1 MASKLSNAGFATL
14 IPIRSMNRA
23 IKFYTEALGGKLL
36 YRGEGEMKNSWA
48 SMKLGKEEFWLITPQ
63 EREKRTLAYSTFLV
77 KDIKAAVKELKGKG
91 VKFQPAEKMSEESRL
106 DGPIAYDSFGAA
118 AFFKDSEGNLLMV
131 WQNIPPM

>member
-1 MASKLSNAGFATL
+1 
-14 IPIRSMNRA
+14 MNRA

>member
-1 MASKLSNAGFATL
+1 VASKFSNAGFATL

-48 SMKLGKEEFWLITPQ
+48 SVKLGKEEFWLITPQ

-77 KDIKAAVKELKGKG
+77 KDIKATVKELKGRG
-91 VKFQPAEKMSEESRL
+91 VKFQPAEKMSEKSRL

-118 AFFKDSEGNLLMV
+118 AFFKDPEGNLLMV
-131 WQNIPPM
+131 WQNFPPM